1 MLQACDHSR
10 AALRRLLRQRRRA
23 LGRAAQRR
31 AARNLYRQIAQ
42 HPLLRRARSLALYL
56 PADGEIDPGLI
67 REACWRRGIAV
78 YLPLLA
84 DWPRT
89 HMSFQRIRR
98 GERLYPNRFGIAEPR
113 RNRAQQRKAWTLS
126 LLLLPLVGFDARGG
140 RLGMGGGFY
149 DRALAWRVRRPNCQ
163 RPQLIGLAHACQQ
176 VDALPLEPWDVP
188 LTGVFTDQQF
198 FPVSGGQP

>member
-1 MLQACDHSR
+1 MLQARDHSR

-89 HMSFQRIRR
+89 HMTFQRLSR
-98 GERLYPNRFGIAEPR
+98 GEKLRRNRFGIPEPL
-113 RNRAQQRKAWTLS
+113 RNRARQRQAWTLS
-126 LLLLPLVGFDARGG
+126 LLLLPLVGFDAQGG

-149 DRALAWRVRRPNCQ
+149 DRALAWRKRRPHCNS
-163 RPQLIGLAHACQQ
+163 PQLIGLAHACQQ
-176 VDALPLEPWDVP
+176 VDVLPLESWDVP
-188 LTGVFTDQQF
+188 LAGVFTDRQF
-198 FPVSGGQP
+198 FPAH